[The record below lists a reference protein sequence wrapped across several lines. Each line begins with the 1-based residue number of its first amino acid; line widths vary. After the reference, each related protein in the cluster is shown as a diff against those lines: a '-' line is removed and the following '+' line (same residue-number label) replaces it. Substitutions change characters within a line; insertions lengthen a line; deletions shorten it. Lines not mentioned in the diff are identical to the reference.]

1 MNESESTI
9 LIKEVSSVNGHNEAI
24 NQIPILPSG
33 NKNHYLMIVQ

>member
-1 MNESESTI
+1 MNESEYTI
-9 LIKEVSSVNGHNEAI
+9 LIKEYLHNVHNEAI